1 MSFAQTLRT
10 AVPLIVGVALG
21 GIGSSLFL
29 KSLPGAEGSPEKRVA
44 ELEVELKK
52 ANNQIAAYEEK
63 NPRRRRDA
71 NLLAGARQLMDDVKA
86 GNNVNPDDILAVL
99 QPSIRELS
107 PIFDRIRVKQ
117 EKARIE
123 AKTGELARKYDL
135 TPQQQERL
143 EAWYKQKAKDDAKS
157 WSDLVGTPGTTF
169 EDLARES
176 MTHRPDDGL
185 DQVMEGM
192 LSGEKLTDYKTTRMT
207 EKASLVER
215 HADTRVQRLSGI
227 VELDD
232 AQRDQAFGIFARS
245 SPDYDPAMKLE
256 GIGGDIGAT
265 PGGASR
271 DAMLSVLRP
280 EQREKYEVERQRR
293 RAEAEKEMNEIGLT
307 LPSNWDLLD
316 QADF

>member
-1 MSFAQTLRT
+1 MSFAQSLRT
-10 AVPLIVGVALG
+10 AVPLVIGLALG
-21 GIGSSLFL
+21 GIGSSLFV

-71 NLLAGARQLMDDVKA
+71 NLLGGARQLMDDLKA
-86 GNNVNPDDILAVL
+86 GKNVNPDDVFALF
-99 QPSIRELS
+99 QPIMRDLS
-107 PIFDRIRVKQ
+107 PLFDRMRVRQ
-117 EKARIE
+117 EKQKIE
-123 AKTGELARKYDL
+123 SMTGELARKYDL
-135 TPQQQERL
+135 SPQQQETL
-143 EAWYKQKAKDDAKS
+143 KAWFTQKAKDDAKR
-157 WSDLVGTPGTTF
+157 WSDLVGSPGTTL

-176 MTHRPDDGL
+176 MTHRTDEGV

-192 LSGEKLTDYKTTRMT
+192 LSGNDLADYKTTRMA
-207 EKASLVER
+207 EKAER
-215 HADTRVQRLSGI
+215 VQQHADMKVQRLSSI

-232 AQRDQAFGIFARS
+232 TQRDQVFGIFARN
-245 SPDYDPAMKLE
+245 SPDYNPEMKLE
-256 GIGGDIGAT
+256 GIGGDIGST
-265 PGGASR
+265 PGGSSR

-280 EQREKYEVERQRR
+280 DQQEKFQAERDRR
-293 RAEAEKEMNEIGLT
+293 RNEAEAEMNEIGLT